1 MSDGPQPDEEGSSGG
16 TSHTAE
22 GRSAPSAERMPVRT
36 AQPHASKA
44 SRQLWR
50 QTFSSLSQRN
60 FLFLWLGIMAWM
72 GGMQMQMLARSYLV
86 YDLTGSATL
95 LGVVN
100 AGSAVPMLALPLFG
114 GAIAD
119 RFQRKRVVQ
128 MGQVATTLIAMFVGI
143 SITTDV
149 IAWQHL
155 MIAAVAQ
162 GALFSFAMPAR
173 QVLTAQLVPKRQL
186 TNALALNAG
195 AMSAMTLAAPALGG
209 VLYAWTGPEIVY
221 FLVAGLGVAAVVL
234 TGLIRSPEDVA
245 VSSRGAMLSDIA
257 AGINYVLRSPLIRL
271 LMILTLVTALL
282 AMPFQ
287 NLMPVFVVDVYHR
300 GPDSMGLLIA
310 ITGGASLVGSLLIAS
325 VGSWKRGWMLIVAS
339 ALSGTGLM
347 LVATIPVYYAAA
359 GFMILL
365 GLGNSSRR
373 TLTQSIV
380 IEASEEKYRGRVLSV
395 HMMNIGLIQLGVLPF
410 GVLMDVFGGQLTLG
424 VMAGLLLIVTVI
436 VIATQ
441 KQLRK
446 FN

>member
-1 MSDGPQPDEEGSSGG
+1 MSDGPEPEEEGSSDG
-16 TSHTAE
+16 TSHIAE
-22 GRSAPSAERMPVRT
+22 GRGAPSADRMPVRT
-36 AQPHASKA
+36 AQPRASKA
-44 SRQLWR
+44 SHQLWR
-50 QTFSSLSQRN
+50 QTFSSLSHRN

-100 AGSAVPMLALPLFG
+100 AGSAAPMLALPLFG